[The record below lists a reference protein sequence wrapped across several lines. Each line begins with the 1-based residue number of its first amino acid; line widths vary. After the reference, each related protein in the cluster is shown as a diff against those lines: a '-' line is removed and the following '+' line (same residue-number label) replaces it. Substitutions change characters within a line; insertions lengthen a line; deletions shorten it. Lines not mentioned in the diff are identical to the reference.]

1 MAATGEYMF
10 DEKIGLWREYYENK
24 RSKREIKYPKEP
36 FQKGTPP
43 AIFREWNEKGVLI
56 YDSRQP

>member
-1 MAATGEYMF
+1 MF

-43 AIFREWNEKGVLI
+43 AIYREWNEKGVLI